1 MRLALVVAPY
11 DPRISDAASRRDTLA
26 WLRASLA
33 RFGFHVV
40 IVGGG
45 TDPEGDLARAVEK
58 VSAGDTV
65 LVHASGRLASR
76 DSLACG
82 ESLTIPLGAL
92 STALAARAPA
102 HVSFVVELAHEEDA
116 NDPLLATEI
125 LGKAVHALGAKER
138 GFPVLAA
145 VRPIGAGGDR
155 AALTRLALPSASE
168 HAGPPPTETLV
179 ASMYERAL
187 ATQESHQAAQ
197 SFTFVRGAAPEPPPD
212 EGPSSEYQ
220 SLPPPPFAAAPGED
234 GETRPTEHSIHF
246 QIAEATD
253 ARDWTRALL
262 LRRDRLGT
270 LGSPSQKARE
280 LVAIARILQVELG
293 DAEGAIQALEMARAM
308 APKRATVLLALRRG
322 YEKLGRWNSALE
334 VLNALAPLAPTT
346 AERITLR
353 VAQARILVERVGD
366 RSRAVEILQA
376 AVAEDP
382 TYEEALALLRQLLPA
397 DVVDVD
403 ALERRADKMLEAGS
417 EHDALGAL
425 EAMALRSPMRTSA
438 YEKAFALHWK
448 GGRTDAAFLAALAL
462 EELDAADV
470 DQQMLVDQFRSVSP
484 MRARGSLDDAGWASM
499 RAPGADALLERLF
512 AALGPAAI
520 AARVDELRE
529 RRALPT
535 LDPAQRLEETS
546 TVTIGRTFHWAA
558 RVLSVAAP
566 HLYVT
571 DAAGKGISA
580 VLAREPSVALGS
592 GAVSGRS
599 AKDLAFL
606 AGRQLAYCRPEYQ
619 VLLYYRKVEEMTSL
633 LLAAAQIA
641 IPDAAVPPN
650 DDPVAKA
657 LRNGLTR
664 YFDQRAHR
672 DAWATL
678 HQAMRELSLRGGAAA
693 LGAWMCS
700 AELTAARAG
709 LLLAGDLATAVSLV
723 RTEPGELSIVPA
735 EGRRG
740 DLIAFCASRAHAAIR
755 QQVTITAPE
764 SLRPRP
770 APTSAHALP

>member
-11 DPRISDAASRRDTLA
+11 DPRLGDAASRRDTLA

-45 TDPEGDLARAVEK
+45 TDPDGDLARAVDK

-92 STALAARAPA
+92 SAALAARAPA
-102 HVSFVVELAHEEDA
+102 QVSFVVELAHEEDA
-116 NDPLLATEI
+116 SDPLLATEI
-125 LGKAVHALGAKER
+125 LGQAVHSLGAKER

-155 AALTRLALPSASE
+155 AALTRLALPRASE

-197 SFTFVRGAAPEPPPD
+197 SFTFVRGAVPEPPPD

-220 SLPPPPFAAAPGED
+220 SMPPPPLAAPGED
-234 GETRPTEHSIHF
+234 GEAHATEHSIHF

-270 LGSPSQKARE
+270 LGSPAQKARE

-293 DAEGAIQALEMARAM
+293 DADGAIQALEMARAM

-334 VLNALAPLAPTT
+334 VLNALAPLAPTV
-346 AERITLR
+346 AERVTLR

-366 RSRAVEILQA
+366 RSRAVEWLQA

-382 TYEEALALLRQLLPA
+382 THEEALALLRQLLPA

-403 ALERRADKMLEAGS
+403 ALERRAEKMLEAGS

-499 RAPGADALLERLF
+499 RAPGADALLDRVF
-512 AALGPAAI
+512 AALAPAAI

-558 RVLSVAAP
+558 RVLSVAVP

-571 DAAGKGISA
+571 DASGKGISD
-580 VLAREPSVALGS
+580 VPAREPSVALGS

-606 AGRQLAYCRPEYQ
+606 AGRQLAYYRPEYQ

-641 IPDAAVPPN
+641 IPDSAVPPN

-657 LRNGLTR
+657 LRTGLTR

-672 DAWATL
+672 DARAAL
-678 HQAMRELSLRGGAAA
+678 QQAMRELSLRGGAAA

-740 DLIAFCASRAHAAIR
+740 DLVAFCASRAHAAIR

-764 SLRPRP
+764 SLRPRL
-770 APTSAHALP
+770 ASSSAHALP